1 MRVSQKS
8 GWQYFGNEESYQRST
23 GVKTNGKNLN
33 LKKTHYPIIALLRGS
48 HGLSAQRAL
57 SRPEGAQPRSW
68 ALEGPLDFYWPYSPT
83 MLEVG
88 KVSIQGPILSK
99 ISTRR
104 HTASMGI
111 L

>member
-1 MRVSQKS
+1 MNSAVGFESEEKS
-8 GWQYFGNEESYQRST
+8 KRQEG
-23 GVKTNGKNLN
+23 
-33 LKKTHYPIIALLRGS
+33 
-48 HGLSAQRAL
+48 
-57 SRPEGAQPRSW
+57 PEGAQPRSW